1 MFFFLKV
8 FVSVGP
14 VLMSAGRWQK
24 FTFGQIRD
32 ESRTSTKVPKLSKR
46 GFCGFGLYL
55 HYANFYIVTLIKG
68 RRRACL

>member
-32 ESRTSTKVPKLSKR
+32 ESTTSTKCLNFRKEVFVVWVYTYIMPTSILLPLKL
-46 GFCGFGLYL
+46 
-55 HYANFYIVTLIKG
+55 
-68 RRRACL
+68 